1 MGIKSLCL
9 ERGGHRCM
17 PHTCCSVLMFP
28 PSLLAGLGRMG
39 PSFGGKQ
46 TQVSV
51 ACMGWVGTK
60 EHGRKVRPEERC
72 N

>member
-1 MGIKSLCL
+1 
-9 ERGGHRCM
+9 M